1 MLRKQTAISHNLED
15 NILGIRPISAA
26 FIYHCEHDILSVQ
39 DGVSATSLRLLAN
52 IAGDS
57 NCGDNNGDKTDM
69 IQRSMLSCPFIT
81 GDLMFPESD
90 RSYLEARRLALTQNH
105 LKRNIRIH
113 GVLHTMALAFLLL
126 LAVLDIILAKYDFFL
141 PLTPTAYF
149 TLISYFEFIEIV
161 ASFCFSLW
169 LFLAKFCLKDRL
181 GLYKQRSILYRR
193 TTILMIY
200 YPLILCSSIIQILL
214 NIIIDSSM
222 NDVDDDGNI
231 TVLLIKRYHEVLTP
245 VLHIINYIIPTVII
259 VHVFVYC
266 CMSECKF
273 RVHRWEWIFIDFL
286 CRKNYHHFDKDD
298 EISEILVVDR
308 DGEVVETNVVPDTAG
323 IITVDERTPLLRP
336 V

>member
-15 NILGIRPISAA
+15 SILGIRPISAA

-113 GVLHTMALAFLLL
+113 GVLHTLALAFLLL
-126 LAVLDIILAKYDFFL
+126 LAVLDIILGRYDYSLTL
-141 PLTPTAYF
+141 PPDADFMLTG
-149 TLISYFEFIEIV
+149 YFEFIEIV
-161 ASFCFSLW
+161 VSFCFSLW
-169 LFLAKFCLKDRL
+169 LLLAKFCLKDRL

-200 YPLILCSSIIQILL
+200 YPLILCTSIIEI
-214 NIIIDSSM
+214 
-222 NDVDDDGNI
+222 
-231 TVLLIKRYHEVLTP
+231 VLLEFSMEQHDYVDGDFIMLHTKMYYEALTF

-259 VHVFVYC
+259 VHVLVYC
-266 CMSECKF
+266 CVSKCNF

-286 CRKNYHHFDKDD
+286 CRENNK
-298 EISEILVVDR
+298 EILVVDR
-308 DGEVVETNVVPDTAG
+308 DREKVETNVVPDTAS
-323 IITVDERTPLLRP
+323 INTVDERTPLLSS

>member
-15 NILGIRPISAA
+15 SILGIRPISAA

-57 NCGDNNGDKTDM
+57 NCGDTNGDETDM
-69 IQRSMLSCPFIT
+69 MQRSMLSCPFIT

-113 GVLHTMALAFLLL
+113 GVLHTLALAFLLL
-126 LAVLDIILAKYDFFL
+126 LAVLDIILANYDIFVPF
-141 PLTPTAYF
+141 PPNGYF
-149 TLISYFEFIEIV
+149 MLAGYFEFIEIV
-161 ASFCFSLW
+161 VSFCFSLW
-169 LFLAKFCLKDRL
+169 LFMAKFCLKDRL

-200 YPLILCSSIIQILL
+200 YPLILCTSIIQI
-214 NIIIDSSM
+214 
-222 NDVDDDGNI
+222 
-231 TVLLIKRYHEVLTP
+231 VLLDFYTDRKVFQDGHFIVLHTKRYYEILKS

-266 CMSECKF
+266 CMSECNF

-286 CRKNYHHFDKDD
+286 CRKNYHHFDKGDD
-298 EISEILVVDR
+298 ISEILVVDR
-308 DGEVVETNVVPDTAG
+308 DGEVVETIVVPDTAG
-323 IITVDERTPLLRP
+323 INTVDERTRLLSS

>member
-15 NILGIRPISAA
+15 SILGIRPISAA
-26 FIYHCEHDILSVQ
+26 FIHHCKHDILSVQ
-39 DGVSATSLRLLAN
+39 EGVSATSLRLLAN

-57 NCGDNNGDKTDM
+57 NCGDNNGDEKDM
-69 IQRSMLSCPFIT
+69 MQRSMLSCPFIT

-90 RSYLEARRLALTQNH
+90 RSYLEARRLALTQNE

-113 GVLHTMALAFLLL
+113 GVLHTLTLAFLLL
-126 LAVLDIILAKYDFFL
+126 LAVLDIILGKYDYYL
-141 PLTPTAYF
+141 PLPTNHDI
-149 TLISYFEFIEIV
+149 TLICFFEFVEIV
-161 ASFCFSLW
+161 VSFCFSLW
-169 LFLAKFCLKDRL
+169 LILAKFCLKDRL

-200 YPLILCSSIIQILL
+200 YPLILCTSIIQIVL
-214 NIIIDSSM
+214 NSHSSRRPSA
-222 NDVDDDGNI
+222 DGHVI
-231 TVLLIKRYHEVLTP
+231 VLHTKKYDEVLTP
-245 VLHIINYIIPTVII
+245 LLHIINYIIPTVILI
-259 VHVFVYC
+259 HVFVHC

-286 CRKNYHHFDKDD
+286 CRQNYNHFDKDD

-308 DGEVVETNVVPDTAG
+308 DREVVETNVVPDTAG
-323 IITVDERTPLLRP
+323 RNTLDERTPLLSS

>member
-1 MLRKQTAISHNLED
+1 MLRKQTAVSHNLED
-15 NILGIRPISAA
+15 SILGIRPISAA

-113 GVLHTMALAFLLL
+113 GVLHTLALAFLLL
-126 LAVLDIILAKYDFFL
+126 LAVLDNILAKYDHYL
-141 PLTPTAYF
+141 PFPSNGDI
-149 TLISYFEFIEIV
+149 TLIGFVKLIEIV
-161 ASFCFSLW
+161 VSFCFSLW
-169 LFLAKFCLKDRL
+169 LILAKFCLKDRL

-193 TTILMIY
+193 ITILIIY
-200 YPLILCSSIIQILL
+200 YPLILCTSIIQI
-214 NIIIDSSM
+214 
-222 NDVDDDGNI
+222 
-231 TVLLIKRYHEVLTP
+231 VLLDFSTDRYEVLNGHMLYTKRYYEVLTF

-298 EISEILVVDR
+298 EISEILVVDK
-308 DGEVVETNVVPDTAG
+308 DGEVVETNVATDTAG
-323 IITVDERTPLLRP
+323 INTVDEGTPLLSS

>member
-15 NILGIRPISAA
+15 SILGIRPISAA

-57 NCGDNNGDKTDM
+57 NCGDNNGHKTDM
-69 IQRSMLSCPFIT
+69 MQRSMLSCPFIT

-90 RSYLEARRLALTQNH
+90 RSYLEARRLALTQNE

-113 GVLHTMALAFLLL
+113 GVLHTLALAFLLL
-126 LAVLDIILAKYDFFL
+126 LTVLDITLEKYEYPL
-141 PLTPTAYF
+141 PLPPREF
-149 TLISYFEFIEIV
+149 TLTTSYEFIEIV
-161 ASFCFSLW
+161 VSFCFSLW

-200 YPLILCSSIIQILL
+200 YPLILCTSIIEI
-214 NIIIDSSM
+214 
-222 NDVDDDGNI
+222 
-231 TVLLIKRYHEVLTP
+231 VLLEICTHSYTETYGDGHRIMLHTKRYYVLKP
-245 VLHIINYIIPTVII
+245 VLDAIKYIIPTVII

-266 CMSECKF
+266 CLSECKF

-286 CRKNYHHFDKDD
+286 CRKNYHHFDKDA
-298 EISEILVVDR
+298 
-308 DGEVVETNVVPDTAG
+308 VVPDTTG
-323 IITVDERTPLLRP
+323 INTVDERTPLLSP